1 METYHF
7 RLYKHFQVKKII
19 FFIKAVNCKTLKQSA
34 FKRLVKVNKTTT
46 VKYLVCLHQVKSF
59 LLFTL

>member
-7 RLYKHFQVKKII
+7 RLYKHFQVKKIN

-46 VKYLVCLHQVKSF
+46 VK
-59 LLFTL
+59 